1 MATPRQS
8 SGELKEVPPSIV
20 ERLRGAGDAGRSAT
34 DQRVDVDTM
43 RAEVLEH
50 VQALL
55 NTRLA
60 EIDGLERFPESGTSL
75 LAYGVPDL
83 SAFFHGSQGDMQR
96 MIACI
101 ERAIRTFEPRL
112 DPQSV
117 RVERVRDTGNDPV
130 MKMRLR
136 VQAVLRVHPF
146 RAPIVFDTRID
157 ADTASVTVH
166 DADA

>member
-8 SGELKEVPPSIV
+8 SGELKEVPPSIL
-20 ERLRGAGDAGRSAT
+20 ERLCGAGEGQRGAT
-34 DQRVDVDTM
+34 DLRVDVDAL
-43 RAEVLEH
+43 REEVLAH

-60 EIDGLERFPESGTSL
+60 EIDGLDACPEAKQSL

-83 SAFFHGSQGDMQR
+83 SAFFHGSQHDLQR

-101 ERAIRTFEPRL
+101 EKAIRTFEPRL

-117 RVERVRDTGNDPV
+117 RVERVREATDEPV
-130 MKMRLR
+130 MKLRLR

-146 RAPIVFDTRID
+146 RAPVVFDTRID

-166 DADA
+166 GVDA

>member
-1 MATPRQS
+1 MAAPQKS

-20 ERLRGAGDAGRSAT
+20 ERLRGGGDDGRSAT
-34 DQRVDVDTM
+34 DLRVDVDVM
-43 RAEVLEH
+43 RGEVLEH

-60 EIDGLERFPESGTSL
+60 EIDDIDRYPEAAKSL

-83 SAFFHGSQGDMQR
+83 SAFFHGSQDDMQR

-101 ERAIRTFEPRL
+101 EKAIRTFEPRL

-117 RVERVRDTGNDPV
+117 RVERVRDAGNDPA

-166 DADA
+166 DADV

>member
-1 MATPRQS
+1 MAHPHRS
-8 SGELKEVPPSIV
+8 SGELREVPPSIV
-20 ERLRGAGDAGRSAT
+20 ERLRGGGGGGRSAT
-34 DQRVDVDTM
+34 DLRVDVDAM

-50 VQALL
+50 VQSLL

-60 EIDGLERFPESGTSL
+60 EIDGLESFPETSKSL

-83 SAFFHGSQGDMQR
+83 SAFFHGSQNDMQR
-96 MIACI
+96 MIATI
-101 ERAIRTFEPRL
+101 EKAIRTFEPRL

-117 RVERVRDTGNDPV
+117 RVERVRDVGNDPA

-146 RAPIVFDTRID
+146 QAPIVFDTRID
-157 ADTASVTVH
+157 ADTAAVTVH
-166 DADA
+166 DAEA

>member
-1 MATPRQS
+1 MAVGRQS
-8 SGELKEVPPSIV
+8 SGELKEVPPSIL
-20 ERLRGAGDAGRSAT
+20 ERLRSGGESQRSAT
-34 DQRVDVDTM
+34 DLRVDVDAL
-43 RAEVLEH
+43 REEVLEH

-60 EIDGLERFPESGTSL
+60 EIEGLDAHPEAQRSL

-83 SAFFHGSQGDMQR
+83 SAFFHGSVGDVQR

-101 ERAIRTFEPRL
+101 EKAIRTFEPRL
-112 DPQSV
+112 DPKSV
-117 RVERVRDTGNDPV
+117 RVERVRDAAAEPV

-146 RAPIVFDTRID
+146 VAPVVFDTRVD

-166 DADA
+166 EVDA